1 MSIKFSTQQYF
12 GWKIYEKYFF
22 NPLRIILI
30 LSVLSQQISYFESD
44 FRNSATIN
52 NNTQMVYTKY
62 SLIIA
67 DDVQA
72 IDSLGANSGVVLCR
86 RPCRQSVEG
95 WNMAQAPTARNV
107 RGLPHHPIPHLQLQS
122 KTNLSKCQ

>member
-22 NPLRIILI
+22 NTLRIILI

-62 SLIIA
+62 SLIRA

-72 IDSLGANSGVVLCR
+72 IDSLRANSGVLLCR
-86 RPCRQSVEG
+86 RLLSSKRRRVEYG
-95 WNMAQAPTARNV
+95 PSPNSKKRPRTTSSSYPTPSA
-107 RGLPHHPIPHLQLQS
+107 S
-122 KTNLSKCQ
+122 K